1 MGLSEIKA
9 RGEEFVYKN
18 FYKEERKNYGYGV
31 PEKISSEGKQDISEG
46 KIGKKADDQG
56 VREPEMDIKEEK
68 EKGKAEMGITVH
80 NENAYSSLS
89 VSSSSP
95 CAVNDDS
102 DAKSESL
109 LPENIEDIIS
119 RSDSESKKL
128 LNSLSMND
136 LYFHLCKIPIFI
148 DKGTKSISIDEGSG
162 KICCMIGA
170 KGLTIEHAE
179 ASECWQWKSL
189 PETYRF
195 SQVAESKEV
204 WFLHIKGQIRTN
216 MLSSKTTYGV
226 YFVYKFAESISEF
239 HEEPVELCVKF
250 KKQQKGK
257 GPGNYL
263 DPSQPCQDGREGWR
277 EIEMGEFFIEH
288 GENEKVVCILM
299 QKDNDVKKAGLI
311 VDGIEFRPKNG

>member
-9 RGEEFVYKN
+9 RGEKFVYKKI
-18 FYKEERKNYGYGV
+18 YKEERKNYGYGV
-31 PEKISSEGKQDISEG
+31 PEKISSEGKQKDISEG

-80 NENAYSSLS
+80 NENACSLS

-109 LPENIEDIIS
+109 LPENIKDIIS

-148 DKGTKSISIDEGSG
+148 DKG
-162 KICCMIGA
+162 A

-189 PETYRF
+189 PETSRF
-195 SQVAESKEV
+195 PQVAESKEV

-226 YFVYKFAESISEF
+226 YFVYKFAEIISEF
-239 HEEPVELCVKF
+239 HQEPVELWVKL
-250 KKQQKGK
+250 KGQKKGK
-257 GPGNYL
+257 GPSNYL
-263 DPSQPCQDGREGWR
+263 DPSQPYQDGRGEGWR

-288 GENEKVVCILM
+288 GENDKVLCILM
-299 QKDNDVKKAGLI
+299 QDDNEVKKAGLI
-311 VDGIEFRPKNG
+311 VGGIEFRPKEG

>member
-1 MGLSEIKA
+1 MLSSKTTY
-9 RGEEFVYKN
+9 GVYFVYK
-18 FYKEERKNYGYGV
+18 FAE
-31 PEKISSEGKQDISEG
+31 SISEFHEEPVELCVKFKKQQKG
-46 KIGKKADDQG
+46 KGPGNYLDPSQPCQDGREGWREIEMGEFFIEHGENEKVVCILMQKDNDVKKAGLIVDGD
-56 VREPEMDIKEEK
+56 
-68 EKGKAEMGITVH
+68 
-80 NENAYSSLS
+80 
-89 VSSSSP
+89 
-95 CAVNDDS
+95 
-102 DAKSESL
+102 
-109 LPENIEDIIS
+109 
-119 RSDSESKKL
+119 
-128 LNSLSMND
+128 
-136 LYFHLCKIPIFI
+136 
-148 DKGTKSISIDEGSG
+148 ISIDEGSG